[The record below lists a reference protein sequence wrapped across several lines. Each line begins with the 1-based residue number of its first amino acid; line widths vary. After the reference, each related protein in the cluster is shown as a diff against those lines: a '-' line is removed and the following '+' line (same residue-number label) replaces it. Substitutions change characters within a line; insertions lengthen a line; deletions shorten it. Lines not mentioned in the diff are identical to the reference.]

1 MCVCVCVCVCVCARA
16 RARVRACV
24 RICNLKLLDSHFS
37 VCFCDRYVNIK
48 EILQAGSVEHSD
60 AERVELDSPH
70 RPLSSISQ
78 DSVEDIEKQGLRGEC
93 S

>member
-1 MCVCVCVCVCVCARA
+1 M
-16 RARVRACV
+16 RACI

-37 VCFCDRYVNIK
+37 VCFCDRYASIK
-48 EILQAGSVEHSD
+48 EILQAGAVEHSD
-60 AERVELDSPH
+60 TEQVEMDRSN

-78 DSVEDIEKQGLRGEC
+78 DSVEDIEKQGSTGEC